1 MDVEAI
7 RKIFKEKAYLG
18 LSEIKT
24 LTGCSTVEARRLR
37 IEALMTYL
45 PLNNGKKV
53 KTKVRLDKFLEYY
66 GNKELSELYHTMING
81 TA

>member
-7 RKIFKEKAYLG
+7 RKIFKDKAYLG

-45 PLNNGKKV
+45 PIDNKKV

-81 TA
+81 TV

>member
-37 IEALMTYL
+37 IEALMAYL
-45 PLNNGKKV
+45 PIDNKKV

-81 TA
+81 TV

>member
-45 PLNNGKKV
+45 PIDNKKV

-81 TA
+81 TV